1 MKIRFLR
8 IACISFCLV
17 AVTAVGAFAQGRG
30 GPGGGGPPPGG
41 GGPGGSGGPG
51 GQGGPGGPGGFG
63 TQPPTSMAG
72 PARTNIA
79 THNALQLGPVGR
91 WWDDKTVVQTVGIR
105 RDQQKKMD
113 AIFGANKQAILD
125 SYKTFLSEQ
134 AKLDA
139 LSKNPKADQVKL
151 FAAID
156 AVSQARAG
164 LQKATTQM
172 LLQVRQQMDPDQI
185 AKLEKLR

>member
-8 IACISFCLV
+8 IACIGLCLV
-17 AVTAVGAFAQGRG
+17 AATAAGAFAQGRG

-41 GGPGGSGGPG
+41 GGPGGPGGPG
-51 GQGGPGGPGGFG
+51 GSVGPGGFG
-63 TQPPTSMAG
+63 TQPPPSMTG
-72 PARTNIA
+72 SPRTNSPA
-79 THNALQLGPVGR
+79 HGALQLGPVGR
-91 WWDDKTVVQTVGIR
+91 WWDDKSVAQTVGIR
-105 RDQQKKMD
+105 KEQQKKMD

-125 SYKTFLSEQ
+125 SYKIFLSEQ

-139 LSKNPKADQVKL
+139 LSKNPKADQAKL

>member
-1 MKIRFLR
+1 MKSRFLR
-8 IACISFCLV
+8 MACIGFCLV
-17 AVTAVGAFAQGRG
+17 AATVAGASAQGRG

-41 GGPGGSGGPG
+41 GPGGPG
-51 GQGGPGGPGGFG
+51 APGGPGGFG
-63 TQPPTSMAG
+63 AAPPPSITGS
-72 PARTNIA
+72 
-79 THNALQLGPVGR
+79 THTGRDTHSALQLGPVGR
-91 WWDDKTVVQTVGIR
+91 WWDDKTVVQAIGLR

-113 AIFGANKQAILD
+113 AIFGENKQAILD

-139 LSKNPKADQVKL
+139 LSRNPKADQAKL

-185 AKLEKLR
+185 AKLDKLR